1 MKKETNYTV
10 ENVFDGEKDIKQT
23 FIELIF
29 KTELKNK
36 EDSSQKNDE
45 EN

>member
-1 MKKETNYTV
+1 MKKETNYTI

-29 KTELKNK
+29 KAEQKNK

-45 EN
+45 